1 MASTLDHATL
11 SKLVEAGAVRD
22 AEVVG
27 CPGGWGVVVRYGMIE
42 SALAVK
48 RGTIRTFKKFETLVS
63 YLKDLGIV
71 QFKVNAS
78 NFNPDDLQKRTRP
91 DASNRLKEAFE
102 AKSYNEWLN
111 QKITSSLD
119 DKRANIS
126 HDEAMAQLQLLIET
140 KQNALAS

>member
-1 MASTLDHATL
+1 MTSTLDHATL

-71 QFKVNAS
+71 QFKVNAI
-78 NFNPDDLQKRTRP
+78 NFTPEALEKRTRP
-91 DASNRLKEAFE
+91 DASNRLREAFE

-111 QKITSSLD
+111 KKITSSLD

-126 HDEAMAQLQLLIET
+126 HDKAMAKLQLLIET